1 MGLFDK
7 KYCDICGEK
16 IGLLGNRKLE
26 DGNLCKDCAKQLSPW
41 FSDRRRSTVEDI
53 KRQLAYRE
61 ENRGR
66 ASQFRTT
73 RSYGEDCK
81 VLLDEEHRWFTVT
94 RARDLADANPDILDY
109 TALTGCRVDID
120 ESRTEQKREGPDGK
134 EVSYN
139 PPRYEYSYD
148 FEVIISVNNPYFDE
162 MKFRL
167 NNSSVYIEPQ
177 NIMAGQRP
185 MMNQPGMNQRPM
197 AGRPQSGMTQRPM
210 MGQMNSVGRM
220 NTMAADFDP
229 ESNWEYRKYREM
241 GDEIRAALL
250 QVMETARGGGA
261 VQTAPMQQEAPVQQQ
276 ETFAPAPAA
285 AGPWTCPACGGQ
297 NDGKFC
303 EYCGAP
309 RG

>member
-1 MGLFDK
+1 MG
-7 KYCDICGEK
+7 
-16 IGLLGNRKLE
+16 NQKLE

-94 RARDLADANPDILDY
+94 RARDLADANPDILDC

-177 NIMAGQRP
+177 NTMQRP
-185 MMNQPGMNQRPM
+185 MMGQQGMMGQRPM

-220 NTMAADFDP
+220 NTMAAGFDP
-229 ESNWEYRKYREM
+229 ESNREYRKYREM

-250 QVMETARGGGA
+250 QVMETSRGGGA
-261 VQTAPMQQEAPVQQQ
+261 VQTAPMQQEAPMQQQ

>member
-1 MGLFDK
+1 M
-7 KYCDICGEK
+7 
-16 IGLLGNRKLE
+16 GNRKLE

-94 RARDLADANPDILDY
+94 RARDLADANPDILDC

-134 EVSYN
+134 EVTYN

-177 NIMAGQRP
+177 NTVQRP
-185 MMNQPGMNQRPM
+185 MMGQQGMMGQRPM

-220 NTMAADFDP
+220 NTMAAGFDP
-229 ESNWEYRKYREM
+229 ESNREYRKYREM

-250 QVMETARGGGA
+250 QVMETARGGGT
-261 VQTAPMQQEAPVQQQ
+261 VQTAPMQQEAPMQQQ
-276 ETFAPAPAA
+276 ETFTPAPAA

>member
-1 MGLFDK
+1 MG
-7 KYCDICGEK
+7 
-16 IGLLGNRKLE
+16 NQKLE

-94 RARDLADANPDILDY
+94 RARDLADANPDILDC

-162 MKFRL
+162 MKFCL

-177 NIMAGQRP
+177 NTMQRP
-185 MMNQPGMNQRPM
+185 MMGQQGMMGQRPM
-197 AGRPQSGMTQRPM
+197 AGRSQSGMTQRPM

-220 NTMAADFDP
+220 NTMAAGFDP
-229 ESNWEYRKYREM
+229 ESNREYRKYREM

-250 QVMETARGGGA
+250 QVMETARGGGT
-261 VQTAPMQQEAPVQQQ
+261 VQTAPMQQEAPMQQQ

>member
-1 MGLFDK
+1 MG
-7 KYCDICGEK
+7 
-16 IGLLGNRKLE
+16 NQKLE

-177 NIMAGQRP
+177 NTMQRP
-185 MMNQPGMNQRPM
+185 MMGQQGMMGQRPM
-197 AGRPQSGMTQRPM
+197 AGRSQSGMTQRPM

-220 NTMAADFDP
+220 NTMAAGFDP
-229 ESNWEYRKYREM
+229 ESNREYRKYREM

-261 VQTAPMQQEAPVQQQ
+261 VQTAPMQQEAPMQQQ

-309 RG
+309 RA

>member
-1 MGLFDK
+1 MG
-7 KYCDICGEK
+7 
-16 IGLLGNRKLE
+16 NQKLE

-148 FEVIISVNNPYFDE
+148 FEVIVSVNNPYFDE
-162 MKFRL
+162 MKFCL

-177 NIMAGQRP
+177 NTMQRP
-185 MMNQPGMNQRPM
+185 MMGQQGMMGQRPM
-197 AGRPQSGMTQRPM
+197 AGRSQSGMTQRPM

-220 NTMAADFDP
+220 NTMAAGFDP
-229 ESNWEYRKYREM
+229 ESNREYRKYREM

-261 VQTAPMQQEAPVQQQ
+261 VQTAPMQQEAPMQQQ

>member
-1 MGLFDK
+1 MG
-7 KYCDICGEK
+7 
-16 IGLLGNRKLE
+16 NQKLE

-94 RARDLADANPDILDY
+94 RARDLADANPDILDC

-134 EVSYN
+134 EVTYN

-177 NIMAGQRP
+177 NTMQRP
-185 MMNQPGMNQRPM
+185 MMGQQGMMGQRPM
-197 AGRPQSGMTQRPM
+197 AGRSQSGMTQRPM

-220 NTMAADFDP
+220 NTMAAGFDP
-229 ESNWEYRKYREM
+229 ESNREYRKYREM

-250 QVMETARGGGA
+250 QVMETARGGGT
-261 VQTAPMQQEAPVQQQ
+261 VQTAAPMQQQ

>member
-1 MGLFDK
+1 MG
-7 KYCDICGEK
+7 
-16 IGLLGNRKLE
+16 NQKLE

-94 RARDLADANPDILDY
+94 RARDLADANPDILDC

-134 EVSYN
+134 EVTYN

-177 NIMAGQRP
+177 NTMQRP
-185 MMNQPGMNQRPM
+185 MMGQQGMMGQRPM
-197 AGRPQSGMTQRPM
+197 AGRSQSGMTQRPM

-220 NTMAADFDP
+220 NTMAVGFDP
-229 ESNWEYRKYREM
+229 ESNREYRKYREM

-250 QVMETARGGGA
+250 QVMETARGGGT
-261 VQTAPMQQEAPVQQQ
+261 VQTAPMQQEAPMQQQ

>member
-177 NIMAGQRP
+177 NTLQRP
-185 MMNQPGMNQRPM
+185 MMGQQGMMGQRPM

-220 NTMAADFDP
+220 NTMAAGFDP

-250 QVMETARGGGA
+250 QVMETSRGGA
-261 VQTAPMQQEAPVQQQ
+261 VQTAPMQQETPMQQQ

>member
-1 MGLFDK
+1 MG
-7 KYCDICGEK
+7 
-16 IGLLGNRKLE
+16 NQKLE

-41 FSDRRRSTVEDI
+41 FSDRRRSTVEDII

-177 NIMAGQRP
+177 NTMQRP
-185 MMNQPGMNQRPM
+185 MMGQQGMMGQRPM

-220 NTMAADFDP
+220 NTMAAGFDP
-229 ESNWEYRKYREM
+229 ESNREYRKYREM

-250 QVMETARGGGA
+250 QVMETSRGGGA
-261 VQTAPMQQEAPVQQQ
+261 AQTAPMQQEAPMQQQ

>member
-148 FEVIISVNNPYFDE
+148 FDVIISVSHPYFDE

-177 NIMAGQRP
+177 NTMQRP
-185 MMNQPGMNQRPM
+185 MMGQQGMMGQRPM

-220 NTMAADFDP
+220 NTMAAGFDP
-229 ESNWEYRKYREM
+229 ESNREYRKYREM

-250 QVMETARGGGA
+250 QVMETARGGGT
-261 VQTAPMQQEAPVQQQ
+261 VQTAPMQQEAPMQQQ

>member
-1 MGLFDK
+1 MG
-7 KYCDICGEK
+7 
-16 IGLLGNRKLE
+16 NQKLE

-148 FEVIISVNNPYFDE
+148 FEVIVSVNNPYFDE
-162 MKFRL
+162 MKFCL

-177 NIMAGQRP
+177 NTMQRP
-185 MMNQPGMNQRPM
+185 MMGQQGMMGQRPM

-220 NTMAADFDP
+220 NTMAAGFDP
-229 ESNWEYRKYREM
+229 ESNREYRKYREM

-261 VQTAPMQQEAPVQQQ
+261 VQTAPMQQEAPMQQQ